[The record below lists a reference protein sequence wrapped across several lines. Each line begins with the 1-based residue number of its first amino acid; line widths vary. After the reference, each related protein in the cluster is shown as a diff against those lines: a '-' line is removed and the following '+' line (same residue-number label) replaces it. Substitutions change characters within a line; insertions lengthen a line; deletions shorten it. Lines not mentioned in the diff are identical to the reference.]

1 MTEHELTSSNI
12 QQALLGTSYLLGDAL
27 RNPHSFFWASKT
39 VKGDTGNRS
48 GNFWQ
53 PLGRRKSCAKNQ
65 FYRSH
70 ISQNSIVGVT
80 DSVDLQGLS
89 LRLLLR
95 RLRKDGESKT
105 ADRLVYLTSSEN
117 GDDSG
122 DIPEIS
128 SVNSFVN
135 FYLQNRDLGKPLL
148 GVTHN
153 AELQAI
159 WELPDNRRLVME
171 FQEDEIVRYV
181 YRRAGNPSISNFFT
195 LGRQPCQKIR
205 GILEHVS
212 V

>member
-1 MTEHELTSSNI
+1 MTEHELTSGNI
-12 QQALLGTSYLLGDAL
+12 QQALLGTSYLPGNTL
-27 RNPHSFFWASKT
+27 RNLHSFSWALKT
-39 VKGDTGNRS
+39 LKDDNGNRS
-48 GNFWQ
+48 GTFWQ
-53 PLGRRKSCAKNQ
+53 PLGRRESCVKNQ
-65 FYRSH
+65 FYQSR
-70 ISQNSIVGVT
+70 ILQNSIVGVT

-105 ADRLVYLTSSEN
+105 ADRLAYLASREN
-117 GDDSG
+117 ADEGGDT
-122 DIPEIS
+122 PEIS

-148 GVTHN
+148 GVTHK

-159 WELPDNRRLVME
+159 WELPDKCRLVME

-181 YRRAGNPSISNFFT
+181 YRRAGNLNISNFFT
-195 LGRQPCQKIR
+195 LGRQPCRKIR

>member
-1 MTEHELTSSNI
+1 MEHELTSSNI
-12 QQALLGTSYLLGDAL
+12 QQALPGTSYLPGSTL
-27 RNPHSFFWASKT
+27 RNPHGSPRPLKT
-39 VKGDTGNRS
+39 VKGDNGNRS
-48 GNFWQ
+48 GNSWQ
-53 PLGRRKSCAKNQ
+53 PLGRRRSYDNNH
-65 FYRSH
+65 FYQPHPSH
-70 ISQNSIVGVT
+70 NSIVGVT
-80 DSVDLQGLS
+80 DRVDLQGLS

-117 GDDSG
+117 ADDGG

-135 FYLQNRDLGKPLL
+135 FYLQNKDLGKPLL

-159 WELPDNRRLVME
+159 WELPDKCRLVME

-181 YRRAGNPSISNFFT
+181 YRRTGNLNISNFFT
-195 LGRQPCQKIR
+195 LGRQPCRKIR
-205 GILEHVS
+205 GILEHVL